1 MMAAIVTEAAV
12 PLRRSIRGALYVIA
26 AAMAVVTL
34 LACGIGAFSAG
45 RLGALV
51 DRLVTSA
58 VPQLQATL
66 SLAQAGAETAAAA
79 PSLATAVS
87 ETALKTAQADLTPN
101 RTAMEQGLAA
111 LTAMPGN
118 AAAAAGL
125 TQTDQAAQALLTRI
139 VTLQQSRI
147 QAAADR
153 AKAVAAIAAAHHDI
167 TAALGPVIDDAA
179 FDLTTALSPDD
190 GTDAKAMA
198 AGLADARDNQLETL
212 QNASALQADVNL
224 LMGLLTAA
232 ATAPSWTSLE
242 PLSDQV
248 TAALGRTTKAL
259 EGLGR
264 HQDVQGLRANLDLL
278 AGYATGARLDV
289 FALRGL
295 ELELA
300 SQADKALA
308 ENRQIAARMGEG
320 VQAVVANAHA
330 VAAAAGADGRT
341 AITWANRM
349 LLAAAVAAVIA
360 VVATIL
366 LGRRIS
372 RPIVAMT
379 AAMRRL
385 AGGDLGTPIPV
396 VVRKDEVGQMAD
408 ALDVF
413 RQNARAARALQ
424 QEAEHEHAQK
434 ARRQAAMDRYT
445 QDFGTSAAGVMEN
458 LARSAESMRAHAA
471 DMSAATHRVRENAT
485 LTAEGAAASAQNLD
499 AVAAAVGEL
508 SSSINEI
515 SAHVERAAQA
525 AHAAVE
531 RATATDARMVSM
543 TELAERVGEIVR
555 LINDIAART
564 NLLAL
569 NATIEAARAGDA
581 GKGFA
586 VVAGEVKALATQTA
600 RATGEISTQIAA
612 IRSATVEAADAVRG
626 VTAAIG
632 QVEAVAT
639 AISAAVEEQA
649 VVTRDIATSIQQVT
663 TATLSATTAMQE
675 VAGASE
681 RTDAVS
687 SAVLAGADTVS
698 QDAATL
704 RGEVTHF
711 LQAVA
716 NTDQENQRRYE
727 RLAGNGAE
735 VVLHAPDRPS
745 QRVRINDISR
755 GGVSLQCDWWPGA
768 GVAVQLDLPGGTDRM
783 AARTVR
789 SNGRLLGLAFSTDD
803 AGLHDV
809 DRVLAALHDKTA
821 NDAVLARP
829 AAAA

>member
-1 MMAAIVTEAAV
+1 MIIPDIAV
-12 PLRRSIRGALYVIA
+12 PLHRSIRGALYVIS

-34 LACGIGAFSAG
+34 LACGIGAVSAG
-45 RLGALV
+45 RLGTLV

-66 SLAQAGAETAAAA
+66 SLAQAGADIAAAA
-79 PSLATAVS
+79 PSLATAAS
-87 ETALKTAQADLTPN
+87 DKALKAAQAALAPN
-101 RTAMEQGLAA
+101 QAAMEQRLAA
-111 LTAMPGN
+111 VTAMPGI
-118 AAAAAGL
+118 AEAAAGL

-139 VTLQQSRI
+139 VTLQQSRL

-153 AKAVAAIAAAHHDI
+153 NKAVAGIAAVHHDI
-167 TAALGPVIDDAA
+167 SAALGPIIDDAA
-179 FDLTTALSPDD
+179 FDLTTTLSPDD
-190 GTDAKAMA
+190 GTDAKTMA
-198 AGLADARDNQLETL
+198 AALAEARDNQLETL

-248 TAALGRTTKAL
+248 IAALGRTTKAL
-259 EGLGR
+259 DGLGR
-264 HQDVQGLRANLDLL
+264 HQDIKTLRVSLNLL
-278 AGYATGARLDV
+278 ASYAAGAKQDV
-289 FALRGL
+289 FALRGM
-295 ELELA
+295 ELEFA

-330 VAAAAGADGRT
+330 AAMGAGSDGRT

-349 LLAAAVAAVIA
+349 LLAAAVAGMVG
-360 VVATIL
+360 VAATVL

-379 AAMRRL
+379 EAMRRL

-413 RQNARAARALQ
+413 RENARAARALQ
-424 QEAEHEHAQK
+424 EQAEREHAQK

-458 LARSAESMRAHAA
+458 LARSAGSMRTHAA
-471 DMSAATHRVRENAT
+471 DMSAASHRVRENAT
-485 LTAEGAAASAQNLD
+485 HTAEGAAASAQNLD
-499 AVAAAVGEL
+499 AVAAAVGEM

-515 SAHVERAAQA
+515 SAHVERAAHA

-531 RATATDARMVSM
+531 RATATDAKMASM
-543 TELAERVGEIVR
+543 TALAQHIGEIVQ

-663 TATLSATTAMQE
+663 TATLGATTAMQE

-687 SAVLAGADTVS
+687 SAVLASADTVS

-727 RLAGNGAE
+727 RIPGNGAE
-735 VVLHAPDRPS
+735 AVLLAPDRAP
-745 QRVRINDISR
+745 QRVKINDISR
-755 GGVSLQCDWWPGA
+755 GGLSLHCDWWPGA
-768 GVAVQLDLPGGTDRM
+768 GIGVQLDLPGGTGRV

-789 SNGRLLGLAFSTDD
+789 SDGKLLGLAFSADD
-803 AGLHDV
+803 AGLRAV
-809 DRVLAALHDKTA
+809 DQVLAALNNETA